1 MNGEVLS
8 GATIVFDLDGTL
20 VDTAPDLVRALNQTM
35 DLEGLPP
42 SRLETVRGMVGHG
55 ARVLIERAAASAG
68 VAFADDRL
76 DQLTRA
82 FVEFYRADIARDSAP
97 FPGLV
102 DELDRLTSFGARLAV
117 CTNKRTDLSMK
128 LLEALNLHERFA
140 AIVGADAVAER
151 KPHPDHFRAAVT
163 RAGGLVERAVM
174 IGDTGADV
182 ATARAAGAP
191 VAIVAFGYGDTS
203 ETADADFILSHFSE
217 LLPACTVLLTG
228 ADPYAI
234 S

>member
-1 MNGEVLS
+1 MIGQVLS

-55 ARVLIERAAASAG
+55 ARVLIERSASAAG
-68 VAFADDRL
+68 VAFSDNRL
-76 DQLTRA
+76 NQLTRA
-82 FVEFYRADIARDSAP
+82 FVEFYRADIARDSTP
-97 FPGLV
+97 FPGLI
-102 DELDRLTSFGARLAV
+102 DALDRLAGFGARLAV
-117 CTNKRTDLSMK
+117 CTNKRTDLSLK
-128 LLEALNLHERFA
+128 LLAALNLHERFA

-163 RAGGLVERAVM
+163 RAGGFVERSLM
-174 IGDTGADV
+174 IGDTSTDI

-191 VAIVAFGYGDTS
+191 VAIVAFGYGDESETS
-203 ETADADFILSHFSE
+203 EADIILNHFSE
-217 LLPACTVLLTG
+217 LTPACLALLASTSRH
-228 ADPYAI
+228 AI